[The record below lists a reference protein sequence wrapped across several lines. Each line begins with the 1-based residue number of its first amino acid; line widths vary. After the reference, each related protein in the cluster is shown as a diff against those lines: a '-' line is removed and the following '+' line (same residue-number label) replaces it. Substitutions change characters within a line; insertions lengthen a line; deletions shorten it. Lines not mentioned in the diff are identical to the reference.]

1 VILTRSMSGSGFA
14 TRVTSMLEAYIV
26 AGHEVDVVHFQFG
39 DERPLP
45 AGITNC
51 LGEYTSVA
59 LAEARLRQH
68 ASTFPPLVWHCNRS
82 IPDVVRGR
90 MYDLVQAE
98 TSATWGVAAQMSA
111 GARLLTLLDDD
122 AERLHRLGK
131 TSASRV
137 HRVMFEVSAR
147 KYARWQRRAM
157 AGADQIWFVSQ
168 VELARL
174 AGEPLAANAR
184 LVPNGADDALWDIPI
199 HLESDAPELLFVGP
213 SRYQPNLHGLKWF
226 LSEVWPRVIAAVPSA
241 RLRVVGEGWEE
252 LDRTP
257 GVDFIGWRGSL
268 LAEYA
273 RSRLV
278 IAPLFAGGG
287 TKLKVVE
294 AMAAGRP
301 VVATP
306 VAAEGFVESAGLI
319 ISDDPDRFA
328 AAVSR
333 CLNDIDGSNRI
344 GQTNRH
350 AIGHLKWSAVWD
362 RALADLERLVR

>member
-1 VILTRSMSGSGFA
+1 MTRSMSGSGFA
-14 TRVTSMLEAYIV
+14 TRVTSMLEAYAA
-26 AGHEVDVVHFQFG
+26 AGHEVDVVHFHFG

-45 AGITNC
+45 ALITKC
-51 LGEYTSVA
+51 LGEYTTVD

-68 ASTFPPLVWHCNRS
+68 ASTLPPLVWHCNHS

-90 MYDLVQAE
+90 RYDLVQAE
-98 TSATWGVAAQMSA
+98 TSATWGVAAQMGA

-131 TSASRV
+131 ASVSRV
-137 HRVMFEVSAR
+137 HRVMFEISAR
-147 KYARWQRRAM
+147 KYARWQRSAM
-157 AGADQIWFVSQ
+157 AGADQLWFVSQ

-184 LVPNGADDALWDIPI
+184 LVPNGADDALWDIPV

-252 LDRTP
+252 LDRIP
-257 GVDFIGWRGSL
+257 GVDLIGWRGSL
-268 LAEYA
+268 MPEYA

-306 VAAEGFVESAGLI
+306 VAAEGFDKSAGLI
-319 ISDDPDRFA
+319 ISEDPERFA

-333 CLNDIDGSNRI
+333 CLIDIGESNRI